1 MRRWNMICP
10 KCGQTVYYHPNCVP
24 STARDCNNHYVVVR
38 RDGIKQFMHIK
49 CPMKGDCLN
58 EISSSTR

>member
-1 MRRWNMICP
+1 MSRWNMICP

-24 STARDCNNHYVVVR
+24 STARDCNNYHFVVR

-49 CPMKGDCLN
+49 CPMKGA
-58 EISSSTR
+58 E

>member
-10 KCGQTVYYHPNCVP
+10 KCSQVVYYHPNCVP
-24 STARDCNNHYVVVR
+24 RTARDCNNHCFVVR

-49 CPMKGDCLN
+49 CPKKGT
-58 EISSSTR
+58 EE